1 MPQPTID
8 AVLSALAQHSAR
20 DLAAAIY
27 ARDDVAF
34 VERLIDAL
42 TDATTALAAYPHAD
56 VLAEADALLYDTLRS
71 PIADAIPAGAPGIDT
86 AHVARHLGITGDQAQ
101 ELMTRLRA
109 SDADAARVLVASGV
123 DPNWTLEQQQVMT
136 CIRELLSGG
145 VAPTRAA
152 VVAHA
157 TAHARAALRPHE
169 GTQPFAYAADPA
181 LRPRIL
187 SSSPMARVPAWM
199 ARMDAAPPKV
209 AMPTDRIAYLQA
221 AKTAMGRASTAQAA
235 VHRLAEHRLQPLVG
249 LTG

>member
-20 DLAAAIY
+20 DIAAAIC

-34 VERLIDAL
+34 VERLVDAL
-42 TDATTALAAYPHAD
+42 THATTTLATYPHAD
-56 VLAEADALLYDTLRS
+56 VVTEADALLYDTLRS
-71 PIADAIPAGAPGIDT
+71 PIADTIPAGAPGIDPV
-86 AHVARHLGITGDQAQ
+86 HVARHLRVTADQAQ
-101 ELMTRLRA
+101 DLLTRIHA
-109 SDADAARVLVASGV
+109 SDADAARALVASGV

-136 CIRELLSGG
+136 CIRELLGQG
-145 VAPTRAA
+145 TVPTRSA

-169 GTQPFAYAADPA
+169 GTEPFVYAADPA

-199 ARMDAAPPKV
+199 ARMDADPPAV
-209 AMPTDRIAYLQA
+209 ALPADRIAYLQA

-235 VHRLAEHRLQPLVG
+235 VHRLAERRRQPLIG